1 MTGISQPGSALGS
14 RILVVDD
21 YLDIRILLERT
32 IRRDGH
38 QVLVAAD
45 AESAMDMLASNPVDV
60 VLTDVELPDQNGLE
74 LTRSIKQAYPDTE
87 VIVVTGHATMEVVA
101 RALHLG
107 AFDYISKPFNDLAL
121 VRAAVNRAL
130 EKLSLRQQIDEQVVE
145 LKGQIEER
153 RAVEAQLV
161 QAREKAELAVEAKS
175 LFLASMSHE
184 IRTPMNGVI
193 GMTDLLLRT
202 ELSER
207 QRRFIETI
215 RRSGDALLTIIDDI
229 LDWSKI
235 EAGKLNLQSIDFDLK
250 RTVDDV
256 TELLSNQARPKGLL
270 LEVDIAPTVPTALN
284 GDPGRLRQILTN
296 LLGNAIKFTDEG
308 SVRIE
313 VSIREESDN
322 DALVYFGVVDS
333 GVGISQENQD
343 KLFQSFVQ
351 VDGSYTR
358 QHGGTGLGL
367 AISRQ
372 LSELMG
378 GTIGVKSEIG
388 TGSTFWFTTRLQKQI
403 GSGQGLSSA
412 ELKLDRHRILIID
425 GDENTRSLL
434 TELLQSWGIS
444 TGSAASGKEGLQT
457 LERAH
462 QEGAPFDTVLLDL
475 QLPGID
481 GLEIA
486 RRVKSSENLQGTNLI
501 TLTSVT
507 QRGHGNQVYEA
518 GIVGYLPKPVR
529 AFELHEA
536 LYELDS
542 LRAQHGNDFPLIT
555 RHSIAEN
562 KVAQKSIE
570 RILIAEDNIVNQEVT
585 REMVEELGY
594 ESVVV
599 ENGQEALEQELT
611 GLYCAIL
618 MDCHMPEMN
627 GFEATQAIRERAG
640 SHNRIPIIALTAAAM
655 AEDKQK
661 AMEAGMDDYLS
672 KPVRPDTLKTMLH
685 KWTSAPGSDDKAS
698 FEPALLDSSKK
709 RGKIQLEIFIA
720 QLEIFIEIIGAAY
733 EAGNAKG
740 LSSEGKA
747 LERSGAEIGSPKI
760 INLARDLQL
769 VAAST
774 KLDVVQSVIDD
785 LKETC
790 GELTEHCQ
798 TVSAH

>member
-1 MTGISQPGSALGS
+1 MTVISQPGSSLGS

-38 QVLVAAD
+38 QVLVAPD
-45 AESAMDMLASNPVDV
+45 AESAMDMLSSNPVDV

-74 LTRSIKQAYPDTE
+74 LTRTIKQNYPDTE

-101 RALHLG
+101 RALRLG
-107 AFDYISKPFNDLAL
+107 AFDYISKPFNDLTL

-130 EKLSLRQQIDEQVVE
+130 EKLSLRQRIDEQVVE

-153 RAVEAQLV
+153 RAVEAELV

-235 EAGKLNLQSIDFDLK
+235 EAGKLNLQSIDFDLR

-256 TELLSNQARPKGLL
+256 TELLSNQARPKGLIL
-270 LEVDIAPTVPTALN
+270 SVKTPEDMATAFN

-308 SVRIE
+308 E
-313 VSIREESDN
+313 VCIDISIREETED
-322 DALVYFGVVDS
+322 DALIYFGVVDS

-367 AISRQ
+367 AISKQ

-378 GTIGVKSEIG
+378 GEIGVESEIG
-388 TGSTFWFTTRLQKQI
+388 TGSTFWFTVRLQKQI
-403 GSGQGLSSA
+403 GLGHGLSTG
-412 ELKLDRHRILIID
+412 EFKLDRHRILVVD
-425 GDENTRSLL
+425 GDDTTRSLIC
-434 TELLQSWGIS
+434 EQLQSWGIS

-457 LERAH
+457 LDRAYE
-462 QEGAPFDTVLLDL
+462 EGAAFDSVLLDL

-486 RRVKSSENLQGTNLI
+486 RRVKASETLKDTNLI

-507 QRGHGNQVYEA
+507 QRGHGKQVFEA
-518 GIVGYLPKPVR
+518 GIVGYIPKPVR
-529 AFELHEA
+529 AFELHEV
-536 LYELDS
+536 LHELDNLLARS
-542 LRAQHGNDFPLIT
+542 PEGFPLIT

-562 KVAQKSIE
+562 KLANQGIE

-594 ESVVV
+594 EAVVV
-599 ENGQEALEQELT
+599 ENGKEALQHALS
-611 GLYCAIL
+611 GLYSAIL
-618 MDCHMPEMN
+618 MDCHMPEMT
-627 GFEATQAIRERAG
+627 GFEATQAIREEVSSFNA
-640 SHNRIPIIALTAAAM
+640 IPIIALTAADM

-661 AMEAGMDDYLS
+661 AIEAGMDDYLS
-672 KPVRPDTLKTMLH
+672 KPVRPDTLKTMLE
-685 KWTSAPGSDDKAS
+685 KWTSGAFVDDQS
-698 FEPALLDSSKK
+698 GFDPELLDEEKK

-720 QLEIFIEIIGAAY
+720 QLDIFIDIIEAAL

-740 LSSEGKA
+740 LGSEGRA
-747 LERSGAEIGSPKI
+747 LERSGSEIGSPRI

-769 VAAST
+769 IAAST
-774 KLDVVQSVIDD
+774 KLETVANVIED
-785 LKETC
+785 LRETC
-790 GELTEHCQ
+790 QELAAECEKLE
-798 TVSAH
+798 A